1 MGNLITH
8 GEDMIPVPR
17 SLLRRVAS
25 VLMILVAAIVVR
37 RVYPEDVDYIA
48 GIKNEVLALLEA

>member
-1 MGNLITH
+1 
-8 GEDMIPVPR
+8 MIPVPR

-25 VLMILVAAIVVR
+25 VLMILVAAIVVG

-48 GIKNEVLALLEA
+48 NLKNEVLKLLEA

>member
-1 MGNLITH
+1 
-8 GEDMIPVPR
+8 MIPVPR
-17 SLLRRVAS
+17 SLLRRVVS
-25 VLMILVAAIVVR
+25 ILIILVAAIVVR